1 MPARSVNAPDMRD
14 MFAVKDFG
22 DAKRLAQFSVVLSY
36 IQSVYG
42 VKPVYLLGPS
52 RGSRKLSDARQ
63 TFQYLSH
70 ISFGHSYTA
79 IAAFSSRDR
88 TSVAHGCHRVEDSRD
103 DANFD
108 RALHFAEL
116 ALTEIFQTSWEG
128 GDDPGR

>member
-88 TSVAHGCHRVEDSRD
+88 TSVAHGCHRVEDRRD

-116 ALTEIFQTSWEG
+116 ALTEIF
-128 GDDPGR
+128 